1 MLPEL
6 AESGQTPTLLQG
18 ETIDRLPARTYGEQ
32 MTGSIEPT
40 ADQLATLL
48 SSPDEGPVVM
58 LNLLRYLDVA
68 SDGSGRT
75 GREAYNDYSAAV
87 LPMVANRGG
96 GIVYFGTTSPTVV
109 GPADEQWD
117 DIVLVMYPNRAA
129 FIDMTSSP
137 EYIAIMGDRAAALAD
152 SRLVPTS
159 QISF

>member
-1 MLPEL
+1 
-6 AESGQTPTLLQG
+6 
-18 ETIDRLPARTYGEQ
+18 
-32 MTGSIEPT
+32 MTTSSIESTP
-40 ADQLATLL
+40 DQMATLFA
-48 SSPDEGPVVM
+48 STDDGPVVM

-87 LPMVANRGG
+87 LPMVAVRGG
-96 GIVYFGTTSPTVV
+96 GIIYFGTTSPTVI

-129 FIDMTSSP
+129 FIDMTTSA
-137 EYIAIMGDRAAALAD
+137 EYLAIMGDRTAALAD

>member
-1 MLPEL
+1 
-6 AESGQTPTLLQG
+6 
-18 ETIDRLPARTYGEQ
+18 
-32 MTGSIEPT
+32 MTASSIEPT

-48 SSPDEGPVVM
+48 TSTDEGPVVM
-58 LNLLRYLDVA
+58 LNLLRYLEVA

-87 LPMVANRGG
+87 LPMVASRGG

-129 FIDMTSSP
+129 FLDMTSSS
-137 EYIAIMGDRAAALAD
+137 EYLAIMGDRAAALAD
-152 SRLVPTS
+152 SRLVPTN